1 MSNIFRAIVVG
12 AAMAFTSSE
21 VWGWGRPPDKN
32 VTDPSPVEKTGAHPD
47 AGARQTETTQ
57 EGRTET
63 GMPPKGGV
71 GTTGPGTGAGTGR
84 GIGVMDTSP
93 VDQPVPQ

>member
-1 MSNIFRAIVVG
+1 
-12 AAMAFTSSE
+12 
-21 VWGWGRPPDKN
+21 
-32 VTDPSPVEKTGAHPD
+32 
-47 AGARQTETTQ
+47 
-57 EGRTET
+57 
-63 GMPPKGGV
+63 MPPKGGV